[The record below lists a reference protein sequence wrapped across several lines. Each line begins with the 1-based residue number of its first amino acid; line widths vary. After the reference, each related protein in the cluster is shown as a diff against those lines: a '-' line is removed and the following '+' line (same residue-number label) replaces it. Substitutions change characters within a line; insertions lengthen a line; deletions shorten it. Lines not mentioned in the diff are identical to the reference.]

1 MSLQSHKMAIMI
13 RAMAVNARVEAM
25 KAENQARQHR
35 GQSPAYTENEFFAC
49 SRELETLAREM
60 IEFP

>member
-1 MSLQSHKMAIMI
+1 MNLQSHKLAILI
-13 RAMAVNARVEAM
+13 RAMAINAQVEAM

-35 GQSPAYTENEFFAC
+35 GQSPAYTENEFFAY

-60 IEFP
+60 NEFP

>member
-13 RAMAVNARVEAM
+13 RAMAVNAQVEAM

-35 GQSPAYTENEFFAC
+35 GQIPAYTESKFFAC